1 MSREFGE
8 RLDHVDEAGLG
19 AAVDAHEESFLI
31 GLTGPIGCGKS
42 TVARMLGELG
52 GMIVDAD
59 VLARRATAAG
69 ATALP
74 QIRRR
79 FGDGVFT
86 AGGELDRGALAAIVF
101 RDADALRD
109 LERIVHPQ
117 VRLLLEEDLKKAA
130 RERVPFVV
138 FEAIK
143 LVEGGLAERC
153 DEVWLVDCSPAV
165 QRARLS
171 ERGSDAADVEW
182 RLAAQGEGLADRLA
196 AQVRGRAR
204 VRRLSTDG
212 SLEDTR
218 ERVEDAL
225 ADALEP
231 LVLGDR

>member
-1 MSREFGE
+1 
-8 RLDHVDEAGLG
+8 
-19 AAVDAHEESFLI
+19 
-31 GLTGPIGCGKS
+31 
-42 TVARMLGELG
+42 VARMLGELG